1 MQNMQDFTSYLW
13 SPLFDVDTLKKLFN
27 DPMDAIISLGMLPFT
42 PTGGSAS
49 NIFIGESD
57 SGVLAMR
64 LPSQYYELDMG
75 SLLLDP
81 FGHKVEKDPTSL
93 FRVRDFS
100 SLILLRIMNHRLWYN
115 LHRI

>member
-1 MQNMQDFTSYLW
+1 MLS
-13 SPLFDVDTLKKLFN
+13 SLFCVCVCVRLFARPFGGKL
-27 DPMDAIISLGMLPFT
+27 
-42 PTGGSAS
+42 
-49 NIFIGESD
+49 EY
-57 SGVLAMR
+57 R
-64 LPSQYYELDMG
+64 

-81 FGHKVEKDPTSL
+81 FGHKVEKDPTPL